1 MSLESQVYAI
11 IGDEFGISPRSLKPE
26 TTADDV
32 DGWDSLN
39 HARLLMR
46 LERDLDRQIPDHLLF
61 ELTNV
66 GDLVRVLGEAPSNG

>member
-1 MSLESQVYAI
+1 MSIEDQIYAI
-11 IGDEFGISPRSLKPE
+11 IADQLAVAPDLLGPE

-39 HARLLMR
+39 HSRLLMR
-46 LERDLDRQIPDHLLF
+46 LERDLKRDIPDHLLF

-66 GDLVRVLGEAPSNG
+66 GDLVRVFEEAAPNG